1 MVSMDEIPLHDNLYE
16 IMNSLLKNTFL
27 ATVFSVSTVL
37 AHAQQVHEPNLNKP
51 EWSAAYQPFRIAGN
65 LYYVGTYDLASY
77 LITTSKGNIL
87 INTGLAA
94 SAPMIKANIE
104 ALGFKLADTKILLTT
119 QAHFDHMGAMA
130 AIKKMT
136 GAKMMVDA
144 GDSAVLND
152 GGRSDYAMGNDTMLY
167 LPVKIDR
174 ILHDKDVIKLG
185 DMQLTMLHHPGH
197 TKGSCSFIFDVKD
210 DQRSYKVLIANM
222 PTIVTEK
229 SFSAIPAYP
238 QITSDYAYTL
248 KSMKSLQFDLWV
260 ASHASQFDL
269 HKKHQPGDAYNPA
282 VFMNRKEYDE
292 QLNDLQKAFDKK
304 IASGK

>member
-1 MVSMDEIPLHDNLYE
+1 MLNMSVKKILLTAAFSFFFLMA
-16 IMNSLLKNTFL
+16 NSQL
-27 ATVFSVSTVL
+27 VR
-37 AHAQQVHEPNLNKP
+37 EPQLNKP

-77 LITTSKGNIL
+77 LIATAKGNIL

-94 SAPMIKANIE
+94 SAPMIKTNIE
-104 ALGFKLADTKILLTT
+104 ALGFNFADTKILLTT

-144 GDSAVLND
+144 GDSAVLAD
-152 GGRSDYAMGNDTMLY
+152 GGSSDYALGGEGMTFQ
-167 LPVKIDR
+167 PVKIDR

-185 DMQLTMLHHPGH
+185 DMQIVMLHHPGH
-197 TKGSCSFIFDVKD
+197 TKGSCSFLVDVKD
-210 DQRSYKVLIANM
+210 DKRSYKVLIANM

-229 SFSAIPAYP
+229 SFSDIPAYAE
-238 QITSDYAYTL
+238 IARDYRYTL
-248 KSMKSLQFDLWV
+248 DAMKNLNFDLWV

-269 HKKHQPGDAYNPA
+269 HQKHKPGDAYNPA
-282 VFMNRKEYDE
+282 VFMDRNGYDE
-292 QLNDLQKAFDKK
+292 QLEELEKQFSKK
-304 IASGK
+304 LTETEK

>member
-1 MVSMDEIPLHDNLYE
+1 MSVKKI
-16 IMNSLLKNTFL
+16 LLTAAFSFL
-27 ATVFSVSTVL
+27 FMMAYS
-37 AHAQQVHEPNLNKP
+37 QQVHEPELNKP
-51 EWSAAYQPFRIAGN
+51 EWSAPYRPFRIAGN

-77 LITTSKGNIL
+77 LVTTAQGNIL

-104 ALGFKLADTKILLTT
+104 ALGFKFADTKILLTT

-144 GDSAVLND
+144 GDSAVLVD
-152 GGRSDYAMGNDTMLY
+152 GGSSDYALGGEGMTFQ
-167 LPVKIDR
+167 PVKIDR

-185 DMQLTMLHHPGH
+185 DIQIVMLHHPGH
-197 TKGSCSFIFDVKD
+197 TKGSCSFLVDVKD
-210 DQRSYKVLIANM
+210 DERSYKVLIANM

-229 SFSAIPAYP
+229 NFSDIPAYP
-238 QITSDYAYTL
+238 EIARDYRYTL
-248 KSMKSLQFDLWV
+248 DAMKNLNFDLWV

-269 HKKHQPGDAYNPA
+269 HQKHKPGDPYNPA
-282 VFMNRKEYDE
+282 VFMDRKGYDE
-292 QLNDLQKAFDKK
+292 QLQELEMQFSKKLKATVK
-304 IASGK
+304 